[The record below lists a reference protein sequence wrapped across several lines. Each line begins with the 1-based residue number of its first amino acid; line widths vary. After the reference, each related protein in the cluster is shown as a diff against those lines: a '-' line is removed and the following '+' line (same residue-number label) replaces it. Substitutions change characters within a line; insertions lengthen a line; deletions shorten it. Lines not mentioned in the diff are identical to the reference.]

1 MKKILRALILLCC
14 SFGTLAQQSVVSLEL
29 TNTGKD
35 TLYLSYDPLFLG
47 AKVRKDF
54 FVAASGISD
63 AIQFGIA
70 DEGIVDLNFRG
81 KVFHLYLER
90 GNQVK
95 IKIDGKDWPKSLQIE
110 GSLNPENTFLQQFN
124 EKFADNFNATKVFAQ
139 MAEIPIDSWEMTLF
153 DAKKAQSDFYKKAT
167 GLEKF
172 SPKFKQYIENQ
183 IRWNYW
189 NYLLAY
195 PIVKG
200 NTNTAL
206 TKVMALPNT
215 LVADLDTQKLQDDAL
230 LSDSYRSFLSY
241 YVTYFNSKAHDF
253 EKYKDQSKSMTDKHS
268 FAREHLP
275 LLSYQYYLAYLL
287 YNNCDKVLPS
297 VARNTFAALSV
308 SSTADAWS
316 KVIKDKCG
324 VILGAKDA
332 EIAKVL
338 EAKDGSFRAV
348 NLKGDSVALSSLKGK
363 ILYIDFWAT
372 WCKPCIEEFPYS
384 KKLMQSIPSK
394 FKKDIEF
401 LYISV
406 DDTEELWKKGVE
418 KHALVEGLNLFSK
431 GGWYS
436 EAAKR
441 FKLQAI
447 PRYLIIN
454 KKGEIVYENAKRPS
468 DPRTL
473 GELIQLLEEK

>member
-1 MKKILRALILLCC
+1 MKKILIVLILLCC
-14 SFGTLAQQSVVSLEL
+14 SIGIWAQQSVVSLDL
-29 TNTGKD
+29 INTGKD
-35 TLYLSYDPLFLG
+35 TLTLTYDPLFLG
-47 AKVRKDF
+47 AKAQKGF

-63 AIQFGIA
+63 AFQFGIA
-70 DEGIVDLNFRG
+70 EEGIVDVSFRG
-81 KVFHLYLER
+81 KTFHIYLER
-90 GNQVK
+90 GNQIK
-95 IKIDGKDWPKSLQIE
+95 IKIDGKNWTKALQME
-110 GSLNPENTFLQQFN
+110 GSLSAENMFLQQFN
-124 EKFADNFNATKVFAQ
+124 EKFADSFNTAKVFEQ
-139 MAEIPIDSWEMTLF
+139 MKDIPIDSWEMALF
-153 DAKKAQSDFYKKAT
+153 DAKKAQSDFYKKT
-167 GLEKF
+167 PNLEKF

-215 LVADLDTQKLQDDAL
+215 LITDLDTKKLQDEAL

-241 YVTYFNSKAHDF
+241 YVTYFNSKAHDY
-253 EKYKDQSKSMTDKHS
+253 EKYKDQSKSMTDKHN

-297 VARNTFAALSV
+297 VARSTFAALSV

-316 KVIKDKCG
+316 KIIKEKCG
-324 VILGAKDA
+324 VVLGSKDV
-332 EIAKVL
+332 EISKVL

-348 NLKGDSVALSSLKGK
+348 NLKGDSISLSSLKGK

-384 KKLMQSIPSK
+384 KKLMQAIPNK

-406 DDTEELWKKGVE
+406 DETEGLWKRGVE
-418 KHALVEGLNLFSK
+418 KHGLQDGLNLFSQ
-431 GGWYS
+431 GGWFS
-436 EAAKR
+436 DAAKR

-454 KKGEIVYENAKRPS
+454 KKGEILYENAKRPS